1 MGDQK
6 HGWSKGTIAIV
17 IVAIGFLFA
26 GVFVNNYFKAKAAS
40 KPITQ
45 EKNEFSTHP
54 KPTSETIVQN
64 SKDSRH
70 EKEMIHK
77 KQEQATAWRNQQE
90 REATKPQEKPTTDT
104 AAAPPTSPKDPAT
117 TKPTSTDTKTP
128 ATQPPATQT
137 PAAGKK
143 TVYLT
148 FDDGPAAFSGD
159 IIAQLEKYHY
169 KATFF
174 MIDGNIRKYPNA
186 VKLMVQTGETVG
198 LHSVSHNQKVFYAS
212 AASVINELTQNR
224 NTLKEVSGVD
234 SYIMRTPYGS
244 VPGMTAE
251 YRKAVNDNGYL
262 MWDWNIDSKD
272 WYYKDARYVESVKQQ
287 LTKLANHNGPIVIL
301 MHERKETLAH
311 LPTLLDYLSKQGYEG
326 RAIDSSMTP
335 VQFTVR

>member
-6 HGWSKGTIAIV
+6 QGWTKGTIVIV
-17 IVAIGFLFA
+17 IFAIGFLFA

-45 EKNEFSTHP
+45 EKNEFMNHP
-54 KPTSETIVQN
+54 GQTSETIVQN
-64 SKDSRH
+64 TNDLRI

-77 KQEQATAWRNQQE
+77 RQEQAMVGRNKQE
-90 REATKPQEKPTTDT
+90 REATKAPEKTTTDT
-104 AAAPPTSPKDPAT
+104 ATTQPSTQPTTPKDQEK
-117 TKPTSTDTKTP
+117 TKPPSTETKP
-128 ATQPPATQT
+128 ANAQ
-137 PAAGKK
+137 PAAASKK
-143 TVYLT
+143 TIYLT
-148 FDDGPAAFSGD
+148 FDDGPAAFSGE
-159 IIAQLEKYHY
+159 IIALLEKFHY

-174 MIDGNIRKYPNA
+174 MIDGNIRRYPNA
-186 VKLMVQTGETVG
+186 VKLMVQSGETVA

-212 AASVINELTQNR
+212 ATSVINELTQNR

-251 YRKAVNDNGYL
+251 YRKAVTDNGYL

-311 LPTLLDYLSKQGYEG
+311 LPALLDYLSKQGYEG
-326 RAIDSSMTP
+326 KAIDSSMTP